1 MSSPANPLHHP
12 GAGAPPS
19 TFEEATYR
27 KVAWR
32 LTPLLMLSYVVAYLD
47 RVNVGFAKLGM
58 SADLGLSDAVYGFG
72 AGIFFIGYFIFEVP
86 SNVILHRVGAR
97 VWIARIMVTWGIVSM
112 LTMFV
117 TTPTMFYVMRFLLG
131 LAEAGFFPGI
141 ILYLTYWYPAHRR
154 GRMTTWFMTAIA
166 ISGVVGG
173 PTYLP
178 FIDFTPTLQPFIDLY
193 QGIRGEFFHTFL
205 NSTIVGLSAA
215 AIATAIGAMAAY
227 ALVRFEFK
235 VRLGAGL
242 VFFLLALGGY
252 LLFNATLGLTRP
264 QALLLAFPIA
274 LIAAV
279 VANRLPLPGPILG
292 NEDILFWFVSQRMF
306 PPIVTAFALYLLY
319 SEIGRLGFQLIDSF
333 VGLTLCYVAFSL
345 PIVVWL
351 MRDFFEA
358 IPIEVE
364 EAAMVDN
371 VPSWRIF
378 LGIVVPMSMNGLLA
392 TFMITLAFVWN
403 EFLFALFLTNSKWQ
417 TLPILVAG
425 QNSQRGDEWWAISA
439 AALVAIIPMMI
450 MAGLLSRM
458 MRSGLLLGAIK

>member
-1 MSSPANPLHHP
+1 MS
-12 GAGAPPS
+12 GQG
-19 TFEEATYR
+19 
-27 KVAWR
+27 
-32 LTPLLMLSYVVAYLD
+32 LT
-47 RVNVGFAKLGM
+47 
-58 SADLGLSDAVYGFG
+58 GLSPWSRRLVAVGVLAWCLITVFPLYWG
-72 AGIFFIGYFIFEVP
+72 V
-86 SNVILHRVGAR
+86 
-97 VWIARIMVTWGIVSM
+97 VTA
-112 LTMFV
+112 FK
-117 TTPTMFYVMRFLLG
+117 TP
-131 LAEAGFFPGI
+131 P
-141 ILYLTYWYPAHRR
+141 
-154 GRMTTWFMTAIA
+154 
-166 ISGVVGG
+166 GVVGG

-227 ALVRFEFK
+227 ALVRFEFR

-252 LLFNATLGLTRP
+252 LLFNATFGFTRP
-264 QALLLAFPIA
+264 QALLIAFPIA

-279 VANRLPLPGPILG
+279 AANRLPLPGPILG

-358 IPIEVE
+358 VPIEVE

-378 LGIVVPMSMNGLLA
+378 FGIVVPMSMNGLLA

-403 EFLFALFLTNSKWQ
+403 EFLFALFLTNSRWQ

-439 AALVAIIPMMI
+439 AALVAIVPMMI

>member
-1 MSSPANPLHHP
+1 MS
-12 GAGAPPS
+12 GQG
-19 TFEEATYR
+19 
-27 KVAWR
+27 
-32 LTPLLMLSYVVAYLD
+32 LT
-47 RVNVGFAKLGM
+47 
-58 SADLGLSDAVYGFG
+58 GLSTWSRRLVALGVLAWCLITAFPLYW
-72 AGIFFIGYFIFEVP
+72 V
-86 SNVILHRVGAR
+86 V
-97 VWIARIMVTWGIVSM
+97 VTA
-112 LTMFV
+112 FK
-117 TTPTMFYVMRFLLG
+117 TP
-131 LAEAGFFPGI
+131 P
-141 ILYLTYWYPAHRR
+141 
-154 GRMTTWFMTAIA
+154 
-166 ISGVVGG
+166 GVVGG

-227 ALVRFEFK
+227 ALVRFEFR

-252 LLFNATLGLTRP
+252 LLFNATFGFTRP

-279 VANRLPLPGPILG
+279 VANRMPLPGPILG

-319 SEIGRLGFQLIDSF
+319 SEIGRLGFQLIDSY

>member
-1 MSSPANPLHHP
+1 MS
-12 GAGAPPS
+12 GQG
-19 TFEEATYR
+19 
-27 KVAWR
+27 
-32 LTPLLMLSYVVAYLD
+32 LT
-47 RVNVGFAKLGM
+47 
-58 SADLGLSDAVYGFG
+58 GLSPWSRRMVAAAVLAWCLITVFPLYW
-72 AGIFFIGYFIFEVP
+72 V
-86 SNVILHRVGAR
+86 V
-97 VWIARIMVTWGIVSM
+97 VTA
-112 LTMFV
+112 FK
-117 TTPTMFYVMRFLLG
+117 TP
-131 LAEAGFFPGI
+131 P
-141 ILYLTYWYPAHRR
+141 
-154 GRMTTWFMTAIA
+154 
-166 ISGVVGG
+166 GVVGG

-193 QGIRGEFFHTFL
+193 QGIRGEFFRTFL

-227 ALVRFEFK
+227 ALVRFEFR

-252 LLFNATLGLTRP
+252 LLFNATFGLTRP

-279 VANRLPLPGPILG
+279 AANRLPLPGPILG

-403 EFLFALFLTNSKWQ
+403 EFLFALFLTNSRWQ

-439 AALVAIIPMMI
+439 AALVAIVPMMI

>member
-1 MSSPANPLHHP
+1 MS
-12 GAGAPPS
+12 GQG
-19 TFEEATYR
+19 
-27 KVAWR
+27 
-32 LTPLLMLSYVVAYLD
+32 LT
-47 RVNVGFAKLGM
+47 
-58 SADLGLSDAVYGFG
+58 GLSRWSRRLVAVG
-72 AGIFFIGYFIFEVP
+72 V
-86 SNVILHRVGAR
+86 L
-97 VWIARIMVTWGIVSM
+97 VWCLITVFPLYWVVVTA
-112 LTMFV
+112 FK
-117 TTPTMFYVMRFLLG
+117 TP
-131 LAEAGFFPGI
+131 P
-141 ILYLTYWYPAHRR
+141 
-154 GRMTTWFMTAIA
+154 
-166 ISGVVGG
+166 GVVGG

-227 ALVRFEFK
+227 ALVRFEFR

-252 LLFNATLGLTRP
+252 LLFNATFGFTRP

-358 IPIEVE
+358 VPIEVE

-378 LGIVVPMSMNGLLA
+378 FGIVVPMSMNGLLA

-403 EFLFALFLTNSKWQ
+403 EFLFALFLTNSRWQ

-439 AALVAIIPMMI
+439 AALVAIVPMMI

>member
-1 MSSPANPLHHP
+1 MS
-12 GAGAPPS
+12 GQG
-19 TFEEATYR
+19 
-27 KVAWR
+27 
-32 LTPLLMLSYVVAYLD
+32 LT
-47 RVNVGFAKLGM
+47 
-58 SADLGLSDAVYGFG
+58 GLSQWSRRLVAVGVLAWCLITVFPLYW
-72 AGIFFIGYFIFEVP
+72 V
-86 SNVILHRVGAR
+86 V
-97 VWIARIMVTWGIVSM
+97 VTA
-112 LTMFV
+112 FK
-117 TTPTMFYVMRFLLG
+117 TP
-131 LAEAGFFPGI
+131 P
-141 ILYLTYWYPAHRR
+141 
-154 GRMTTWFMTAIA
+154 
-166 ISGVVGG
+166 GVVGG
-173 PTYLP
+173 PTYIP
-178 FIDFTPTLQPFIDLY
+178 FVDFTPTLQPFIDLY
-193 QGIRGEFFHTFL
+193 QGIRGEFFRTFL

-215 AIATAIGAMAAY
+215 AIATAIGSMAAY
-227 ALVRFEFK
+227 ALVRFEFR
-235 VRLGAGL
+235 VRFGAGL
-242 VFFLLALGGY
+242 VFFLLALGLY

-319 SEIGRLGFQLIDSF
+319 SEIGRLGFQLIDSY

-378 LGIVVPMSMNGLLA
+378 IGIVVPMSMNGLLA

-403 EFLFALFLTNSKWQ
+403 EFLFALFLTNSRWQ

-439 AALVAIIPMMI
+439 AALVAIVPMMI

>member
-1 MSSPANPLHHP
+1 MS
-12 GAGAPPS
+12 GQG
-19 TFEEATYR
+19 
-27 KVAWR
+27 
-32 LTPLLMLSYVVAYLD
+32 LT
-47 RVNVGFAKLGM
+47 
-58 SADLGLSDAVYGFG
+58 GLSPWSRRLVA
-72 AGIFFIGYFIFEVP
+72 AGV
-86 SNVILHRVGAR
+86 L
-97 VWIARIMVTWGIVSM
+97 VWCLITVFPLYWVVVTA
-112 LTMFV
+112 FK
-117 TTPTMFYVMRFLLG
+117 TP
-131 LAEAGFFPGI
+131 P
-141 ILYLTYWYPAHRR
+141 
-154 GRMTTWFMTAIA
+154 
-166 ISGVVGG
+166 GVVGG

-193 QGIRGEFFHTFL
+193 QGIRGEFFRTFL

-235 VRLGAGL
+235 VRFGAGF

-252 LLFNATLGLTRP
+252 LLFNTTFGFTRP

-274 LIAAV
+274 LIVAV
-279 VANRLPLPGPILG
+279 AANRLPLPGPILG

-358 IPIEVE
+358 VPIEVE

-378 LGIVVPMSMNGLLA
+378 FGIVVPMSMNGLLA

-403 EFLFALFLTNSKWQ
+403 EFLFALFLTNSRWQ

-439 AALVAIIPMMI
+439 AALVAIVPMMI

>member
-1 MSSPANPLHHP
+1 MSRR
-12 GAGAPPS
+12 G
-19 TFEEATYR
+19 
-27 KVAWR
+27 
-32 LTPLLMLSYVVAYLD
+32 LT
-47 RVNVGFAKLGM
+47 
-58 SADLGLSDAVYGFG
+58 GLSSWNRRLVAVGVFAWCLITTFPLYW
-72 AGIFFIGYFIFEVP
+72 V
-86 SNVILHRVGAR
+86 V
-97 VWIARIMVTWGIVSM
+97 VTA
-112 LTMFV
+112 FK
-117 TTPTMFYVMRFLLG
+117 TP
-131 LAEAGFFPGI
+131 P
-141 ILYLTYWYPAHRR
+141 
-154 GRMTTWFMTAIA
+154 
-166 ISGVVGG
+166 GVVGG
-173 PTYLP
+173 PTYIP
-178 FIDFTPTLQPFIDLY
+178 FVDFTPTLEPFIDLY
-193 QGIRGEFFHTFL
+193 QGVRGEFFRTFL

-235 VRLGAGL
+235 VRFGAGL
-242 VFFLLALGGY
+242 IFFLLALGAY
-252 LLFNATLGLTRP
+252 LLFNNTLGFTRP

-274 LIAAV
+274 LVAAII
-279 VANRLPLPGPILG
+279 ANRLPLPGPILG

-319 SEIGRLGFQLIDSF
+319 SEIGRLGFQLVDSYL
-333 VGLTLCYVAFSL
+333 GLTLCYVAFSL

-392 TFMITLAFVWN
+392 TFLITLAFLWN
-403 EFLFALFLTNSKWQ
+403 EFLFALILTNSRWQ

-439 AALVAIIPMMI
+439 AALVAIVPMMI

>member
-1 MSSPANPLHHP
+1 MSRR
-12 GAGAPPS
+12 G
-19 TFEEATYR
+19 
-27 KVAWR
+27 
-32 LTPLLMLSYVVAYLD
+32 LT
-47 RVNVGFAKLGM
+47 
-58 SADLGLSDAVYGFG
+58 GLSSWNRRLVAVGVFAWCLITTFPLYW
-72 AGIFFIGYFIFEVP
+72 V
-86 SNVILHRVGAR
+86 V
-97 VWIARIMVTWGIVSM
+97 VTA
-112 LTMFV
+112 FK
-117 TTPTMFYVMRFLLG
+117 TP
-131 LAEAGFFPGI
+131 P
-141 ILYLTYWYPAHRR
+141 
-154 GRMTTWFMTAIA
+154 
-166 ISGVVGG
+166 GVVGG
-173 PTYLP
+173 PTYIP
-178 FIDFTPTLQPFIDLY
+178 FVDFTPTLQPFIDLY
-193 QGIRGEFFHTFL
+193 QGVRGEFFRTFL

-235 VRLGAGL
+235 VRFGAGL
-242 VFFLLALGGY
+242 IFFLLALGAY
-252 LLFNATLGLTRP
+252 LLFNNTLGFTRP

-274 LIAAV
+274 LVAAII
-279 VANRLPLPGPILG
+279 ANRLPLPGPILG

-319 SEIGRLGFQLIDSF
+319 SEIGRLGFQLVDSYL
-333 VGLTLCYVAFSL
+333 GLTLCYVAFSL

-403 EFLFALFLTNSKWQ
+403 EFLFALFLTNSRWQ

-439 AALVAIIPMMI
+439 AALVAIVPMMI

>member
-1 MSSPANPLHHP
+1 MS
-12 GAGAPPS
+12 GQG
-19 TFEEATYR
+19 
-27 KVAWR
+27 
-32 LTPLLMLSYVVAYLD
+32 LT
-47 RVNVGFAKLGM
+47 
-58 SADLGLSDAVYGFG
+58 GLSQWSRRLVAVGVLAWCLITVFPLYW
-72 AGIFFIGYFIFEVP
+72 V
-86 SNVILHRVGAR
+86 V
-97 VWIARIMVTWGIVSM
+97 VTA
-112 LTMFV
+112 FK
-117 TTPTMFYVMRFLLG
+117 TP
-131 LAEAGFFPGI
+131 P
-141 ILYLTYWYPAHRR
+141 
-154 GRMTTWFMTAIA
+154 
-166 ISGVVGG
+166 GVVGG
-173 PTYLP
+173 PTYIP
-178 FIDFTPTLQPFIDLY
+178 FVDFTPTLQPFIDLY
-193 QGIRGEFFHTFL
+193 QGIRGEFFRTFL

-227 ALVRFEFK
+227 ALVRFEFR
-235 VRLGAGL
+235 VRFGAGL
-242 VFFLLALGGY
+242 VFFLLALGLY

-319 SEIGRLGFQLIDSF
+319 SEIGRLGFQLIDSY

-364 EAAMVDN
+364 EAAMVNN

-378 LGIVVPMSMNGLLA
+378 IGIVVPMSMNGLLA

-403 EFLFALFLTNSKWQ
+403 EFLFALFLTNSRWQ

-439 AALVAIIPMMI
+439 AALVAIVPMMI

>member
-1 MSSPANPLHHP
+1 MS
-12 GAGAPPS
+12 GQG
-19 TFEEATYR
+19 
-27 KVAWR
+27 
-32 LTPLLMLSYVVAYLD
+32 LT
-47 RVNVGFAKLGM
+47 
-58 SADLGLSDAVYGFG
+58 GLSPWSRRLVALGVLAWCLITVFPLYW
-72 AGIFFIGYFIFEVP
+72 V
-86 SNVILHRVGAR
+86 V
-97 VWIARIMVTWGIVSM
+97 VTA
-112 LTMFV
+112 FK
-117 TTPTMFYVMRFLLG
+117 TP
-131 LAEAGFFPGI
+131 P
-141 ILYLTYWYPAHRR
+141 
-154 GRMTTWFMTAIA
+154 
-166 ISGVVGG
+166 GVVGG
-173 PTYLP
+173 PTYIP
-178 FIDFTPTLQPFIDLY
+178 FVDFTPTLQPFIDLY
-193 QGIRGEFFHTFL
+193 QGIRGEFFRTFL

-235 VRLGAGL
+235 VRLGSGL
-242 VFFLLALGGY
+242 AFFLLALGGY
-252 LLFNATLGLTRP
+252 LVFNNQFGFTRP

-274 LIAAV
+274 LCIA
-279 VANRLPLPGPILG
+279 VAINRLPLPGPILG

-306 PPIVTAFALYLLY
+306 PPIVTAVALYLLY
-319 SEIGRLGFQLIDSF
+319 SEIGRLGFQLIDSY

-378 LGIVVPMSMNGLLA
+378 VGIVVPMSMNGLLA

-403 EFLFALFLTNSKWQ
+403 EFLFALFLTNSRWQ

-439 AALVAIIPMMI
+439 AALVAIVPMMI